1 MNQIA
6 ILNTLK
12 KPNKADAALT
22 LLMIACVAGVAR
34 PVEAVPFDTY
44 VLPDF
49 CDPNN
54 LQAFPELPRSLKCN
68 PPPEPYFL
76 DENGQKVSI
85 YPSIVKNRAAL
96 IALGKMLFWD
106 TQVGSDGIA
115 CASCHFHAGADNRIK
130 NQINPGMRNASGEF
144 GNDGTTPIGQIFNYM
159 ATAPAI
165 ISLPYLSFPDP
176 LLPAAG
182 KGPNYTLKKADFPLK
197 QYQEPTTLNAGQT
210 LQSDRHAE
218 VLYDSDDVIS
228 SQGVYPSKYTT
239 LNDAGRKEICEK
251 TFPIAGVGLPFFNVA
266 GHTVRQVAPRNTPSV
281 INAVYNFRNFWDGRA
296 NNIFN
301 GLDPFGERRFANP
314 DTIPSSEI
322 YVKNPNG
329 TLSVK
334 RISIFN
340 SSLASQAAGPA
351 LSDVEMSCADKN
363 FRELGKKMLIL
374 MPLNK
379 QFVDPTDSVLGPYS
393 RFPLKGTQGAFNK
406 YRNVIKAAFNDAYW
420 NVPDTTLTSE
430 GYKLMENNF
439 SLFWG
444 LAIQT
449 YETTLVSD
457 DSRFDQAQ
465 EDPANAA
472 TILTEQERRGLG
484 LFTTKGKCIACHSG
498 SEFTAASVNHVTN
511 RFNTENDGKYTER
524 MIMGDGGLAL
534 YDAGFYNIGV
544 RPTLEDIGLGDT
556 DPYGFPLSFTRNAK
570 KHANNPANFLTAD
583 INITQLTPDPFH
595 TDSDLM
601 DSNSGCV
608 AWNPETS
615 VSGYLCGDS
624 PISKDE
630 REAVDGAFKTPSLRN
645 VELTGPYFHNGG
657 QATLKQVI
665 QFYNRGGDRTDYY
678 QKRTDCEQHEPVL
691 IKDEFGN
698 RVVAAD
704 PVSGLVDSTGFVS
717 SARKSSS
724 NIDPDIAGTREP
736 FDTSCEQAE
745 LIGGIVPVSEPIEE
759 AEPLLPGE
767 IRPAKPADEIVAKT
781 HQTLD
786 LTTTEVDDLV
796 AFLKSLTDERV
807 RLEKA
812 PFDHPSLPLP
822 AGHQGNEVTVK
833 FNATTNQA
841 LQQSIVLPAV
851 GAAGREAIGLLP
863 LKTFD
868 ANLK

>member
-1 MNQIA
+1 MKNLSIVSA
-6 ILNTLK
+6 PKKSNTAETALK
-12 KPNKADAALT
+12 LLT
-22 LLMIACVAGVAR
+22 LACFTGLSG
-34 PVEAVPFDTY
+34 PVKAVPFDPS

-49 CDPNN
+49 CDANS

-68 PPPEPYFL
+68 PAPEPYVL
-76 DENGQKVSI
+76 DENGHKVSI

-96 IALGKMLFWD
+96 ITLGKMLFWD

-130 NQINPGMRNASGEF
+130 NQINPGMRNAGGEF
-144 GNDGTTPIGQIFNYM
+144 GSDGTTPIGHIFNYM
-159 ATAPAI
+159 ATAPAV

-176 LLPAAG
+176 LLPATG

-197 QYQEPTTLNAGQT
+197 QYLEPATLSAGQPP
-210 LQSDRHAE
+210 QSDRHAE
-218 VLYDSDDVIS
+218 VIYDTDDIIS

-251 TFPIAGVGLPFFNVA
+251 TFPVAGVGLPFFNVA

-314 DTIPSSEI
+314 ETIPASEI
-322 YVKNPNG
+322 YTKNPDG
-329 TLSVK
+329 SLTVK

-340 SSLASQAAGPA
+340 SSLASQAVGPA

-363 FRELGKKMLIL
+363 FHELGKKMLAL

-379 QFVDPTDSVLGPYS
+379 QFVDPADSVLGPYS
-393 RFPLKGTQGAFNK
+393 RFPLKGTQGSFNK

-420 NVPDTTLTSE
+420 NVPDTTLTGE

-444 LAIQT
+444 LAIQA
-449 YETTLVSD
+449 YEATLVSD

-472 TILTEQERRGLG
+472 AILTEQERRGLG
-484 LFTTKGKCIACHSG
+484 VFMSKGKCVACHSG

-511 RFNTENDGKYTER
+511 RFNVENDGKYTER

-544 RPTLEDIGLGDT
+544 RPTMEDAGLGDI

-570 KHANNPANFLTAD
+570 QNANDPAKFLNQD
-583 INITQLTPDPFH
+583 INITQLTPDPFQ
-595 TDSDLM
+595 TDSDFM

-608 AWNPETS
+608 AWNPETT
-615 VSGYLCGDS
+615 VSGFLCGDS
-624 PISKDE
+624 PVSKDE

-657 QATLKQVI
+657 QATLEQVI
-665 QFYNRGGDRTDYY
+665 QFYNRGGDRKDHY
-678 QKRTDCEQHEPVL
+678 QKRTDCDQHEPIL
-691 IKDEFGN
+691 TKDEFGN
-698 RVVAAD
+698 QVVAAD
-704 PVSGLVDSTGFVS
+704 SDTGLVDSTGFVT
-717 SARKSSS
+717 SS
-724 NIDPDIAGTREP
+724 NKSVSNVDPDIAGTREP
-736 FDTSCEQAE
+736 FDSSCVQAE

-767 IRPAKPADEIVAKT
+767 IRPAKPEEELVAKT

-786 LTTTEVDDLV
+786 LTAADVDDLA
-796 AFLKSLTDERV
+796 AFLKTLTDERV
-807 RLEKA
+807 RFEKA

-822 AGHQGNEVTVK
+822 VGHQGNEEKVK
-833 FNATTNQA
+833 FNTTTNQA
-841 LQQSIVLPAV
+841 IQQTITLPAV

-863 LKTFD
+863 LQTFD